1 MLGDNSFSLAKRF
14 LCFVIDL
21 KVLYDFTSKQ
31 SLFFTF
37 LIPVILRQNK
47 DSVDR
52 AHTKARQPDLTFK
65 GINRSIQVLM
75 LRPPTPPLRWLMSRC
90 PLKKCFFSLWNMLE
104 AFVHHREAEKRDVTQ
119 SIFSPVFSRRVC

>member
-65 GINRSIQVLM
+65 GINRSDLG
-75 LRPPTPPLRWLMSRC
+75 L
-90 PLKKCFFSLWNMLE
+90 
-104 AFVHHREAEKRDVTQ
+104 
-119 SIFSPVFSRRVC
+119 VFSKFNYSDFLRKHVTWTGAITEPTVLLVCRVESCAQLPTSLDHVCSPGDLRCCQL